1 MSASNNKYYN
11 AKRDS
16 LKKKYDD
23 NKEKIKEE
31 RKSSYW
37 SNKIYI
43 SKQRQKVNDEKQNEI
58 NKYIMNQ
65 YLNTNTKCE
74 LGKKLFI
81 GKNKTNKNKKT
92 KPENVKPNL
101 FENHLVSLIL

>member
-1 MSASNNKYYN
+1 
-11 AKRDS
+11 
-16 LKKKYDD
+16 
-23 NKEKIKEE
+23 
-31 RKSSYW
+31 
-37 SNKIYI
+37 
-43 SKQRQKVNDEKQNEI
+43 
-58 NKYIMNQ
+58 MNQ